1 MYGVECTGRVLQV
14 VVRTRP
20 VFATGYP
27 DDVGKDADGIARD
40 FSHDKRVEDGNKYGI
55 TYVRMV
61 YAT

>member
-1 MYGVECTGRVLQV
+1 MLQVV